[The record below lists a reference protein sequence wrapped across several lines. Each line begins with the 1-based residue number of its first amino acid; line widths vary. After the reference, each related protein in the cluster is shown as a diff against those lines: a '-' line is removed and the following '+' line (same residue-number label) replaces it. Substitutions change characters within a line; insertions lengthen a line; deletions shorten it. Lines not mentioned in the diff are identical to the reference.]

1 MIQTGFDN
9 RVKIHQIVE
18 NQLPSFILEENP
30 NASEFLK
37 QYYISQEYQGGPV
50 DISDNLDQYLKL
62 DNLTPEVV
70 VDSTILSNDITSS
83 ETTIQVSS
91 TKGFPNQYGLLK
103 IDDEIITY
111 TGITATSF
119 TGCIRGFSGIT
130 NYHDNLTNE
139 LVFSSSDSQSHSAN
153 SSIQN
158 LVAETQLMKTDLI
171 QPIFIKEGLKGI
183 EQIESL
189 PGINRYGSDAVLN
202 EVEDLANLNIG
213 AIAIFPVID
222 PTKKDNH
229 GSEATNDNNFLINEI
244 KKIKAEFP
252 EMLLISDVALDPY
265 TTHGHDGIL
274 DESGY
279 VDNDKTLKI
288 LRDQSLI
295 LAEAGADIIAPSDMM
310 DGRVGVI
317 RDALEKNGFINT
329 IILSYAAKYNSQFY
343 GPFRDAVGSSANLG
357 KSSKSS
363 YQMAFTN
370 SDEALHEVALDI
382 KEGADIVMVKPG
394 MPYLDIIYRIKKE
407 FKIPTFAYQVS
418 GEYSMIK
425 NAIEK
430 GWIDRG
436 VMLESL
442 TSLKR
447 AGSDAILTYAAKE
460 ISKELL

>member
-1 MIQTGFDN
+1 MTTDRKF
-9 RVKIHQIVE
+9 
-18 NQLPSFILEENP
+18 PSTRLRR
-30 NASEFLK
+30 LR
-37 QYYISQEYQGGPV
+37 
-50 DISDNLDQYLKL
+50 L
-62 DNLTPEVV
+62 
-70 VDSTILSNDITSS
+70 
-83 ETTIQVSS
+83 
-91 TKGFPNQYGLLK
+91 
-103 IDDEIITY
+103 
-111 TGITATSF
+111 
-119 TGCIRGFSGIT
+119 
-130 NYHDNLTNE
+130 
-139 LVFSSSDSQSHSAN
+139 N

-183 EQIESL
+183 EQIKSL

-202 EVEDLANLNIG
+202 EVEDLANLNIE

-229 GSEATNDNNFLINEI
+229 GSEATNDKNFLINEI

-317 RDALEKNGFINT
+317 RDALEKNEFINT

-370 SDEALHEVALDI
+370 SDEALYEVALDI

-418 GEYSMIK
+418 GEYSMLK